1 MKNAVNHTSKDAA
14 SAQSILIVDDDPSMR
29 MILSF
34 SLKLFGYVVL
44 GAGNGDEALTIAR
57 KHPEIR
63 LIVLD
68 VVMGGLSGKELAQ
81 QLKAVLPKA
90 AVLFCSGHP
99 ASAMVRY
106 ATSMLARATSC
117 RNLASRSSFNERSKS
132 YSRLVRFST
141 SYRWAFSPASC
152 SISFS

>member
-29 MILSF
+29 MILSL

-63 LIVLD
+63 LIMLD
-68 VVMGGLSGKELAQ
+68 VVMSGLSGKELAE
-81 QLKAVLPKA
+81 QLKAALPRA
-90 AVLFCSGHP
+90 AILFCSGHP

-106 ATSMLARATSC
+106 DIDVSAGNFLQKPCQPPELQRKIEELLATS
-117 RNLASRSSFNERSKS
+117 
-132 YSRLVRFST
+132 
-141 SYRWAFSPASC
+141 
-152 SISFS
+152 

>member
-1 MKNAVNHTSKDAA
+1 MKDAANHISKDAVPA
-14 SAQSILIVDDDPSMR
+14 RSILVVDDDPSMR

-34 SLKLFGYVVL
+34 SLKLFGYAVL
-44 GAGNGDEALTIAR
+44 GAGNGDEALTIALE
-57 KHPEIR
+57 HPEIR
-63 LIVLD
+63 LIMLD

-106 ATSMLARATSC
+106 DIDVSAGNFLQKPCQPLELQRKIEELLATR
-117 RNLASRSSFNERSKS
+117 
-132 YSRLVRFST
+132 
-141 SYRWAFSPASC
+141 
-152 SISFS
+152 